1 MERTLTRNFGV
12 ENSHRL
18 EVYRRRGGYAAIAK
32 AFKLE
37 PDAIIEMVKA
47 SGLRGRG
54 GAGFSTG
61 VKWGFMPKNPTPERP
76 NYLVVN
82 ADESEPGTFK
92 DRYLMELDPH
102 LLIESCLISAW
113 AMRVSRV
120 FVYIRGEY
128 VFPYRRLDDA
138 VQEAYAAGLLGKNIL
153 KSGFSCDM
161 LVHRG
166 AGAYICGEE
175 TALMDSLEGGR
186 GNPRLKP
193 PFPAQYGVYGKP
205 TTVNNVETLCNVPL
219 IIERGVDWFK
229 SIGPDERNTGPKL
242 YCLSG
247 HVKNPGVFELPMTV
261 TAEELINDHGGG
273 MLRHGRKLKAFVP
286 GGSSVPVL
294 TADECV
300 DLRMDFDSVAKRGSM
315 LGSAAAYAM
324 DDGTDMVLVA
334 ERTAHFYAH
343 ESCGQCTP
351 CREGTGWI
359 EKIIARIRRGEGTEA
374 DLATIESAAG
384 NMMNG
389 TTICPL
395 ADAAAMPALSF
406 VRKFRDEFLHYIR
419 HGRSAVA
426 SL

>member
-1 MERTLTRNFGV
+1 VSETLILTKRWTQNDPSLAG
-12 ENSHRL
+12 
-18 EVYRRRGGYAAIAK
+18 YRADGGYKNLEKAIGMAPAAIVD
-32 AFKLE
+32 E
-37 PDAIIEMVKA
+37 VKA
-47 SGLRGRG
+47 SNLRGRG
-54 GAGFSTG
+54 GAGFPTG
-61 VKWGFMPKNPTPERP
+61 LKWTFLPKDVRP
-76 NYLVVN
+76 RYLCIN

-92 DRYLMELDPH
+92 DRYICEYDPH
-102 LLIESCLISAW
+102 LLIEGMVIGGYAIG
-113 AMRVSRV
+113 AVRG
-120 FVYIRGEY
+120 YIYLRYEY
-128 VFPYRRLDDA
+128 PTALA
-138 VQEAYAAGLLGKNIL
+138 VLEKAIEQAYQKGYLGKNIL
-153 KSGFSCDM
+153 GKGVDFDLS
-161 LVHRG
+161 VHRG

-219 IIERGVDWFK
+219 IVERGVDWFK

-247 HVKNPGVFELPMTV
+247 HVKNPGVFELPMTT
-261 TAEELINDHGGG
+261 TAEELIFEHGGG

-324 DDGTDMVLVA
+324 DDATDMVLVA

-359 EKIIARIRRGEGTEA
+359 EKIIARIRRGEGSEA